1 MQEIIVRDT
10 AIPDS
15 ILDKWQNVVDIM
27 AEILLVPSAILTRV
41 DPPEIEVVRSAQQNE
56 NPYKAGDK
64 VAMANHYCETV
75 ITKKEKLQIS
85 YAPSDSV
92 WYNAP
97 EIKYG
102 MYAYLGFPLCWP
114 NGNIFGTICV
124 LDNKENPFGN
134 RYEKVLLEFRDVIET
149 HLSLLVANEQL
160 KKALAEVKILR
171 GMLPICSIC
180 KNVRDDKGYWKK
192 IESYIQQHSEAR
204 FSHSICPDCAK
215 KHYPDFDLYDE

>member
-1 MQEIIVRDT
+1 MQEIIVSDT

-41 DPPEIEVVRSAQQNE
+41 DPPEIEVVRSAQQKE

-75 ITKKEKLQIS
+75 ITKKEKLHIS
-85 YAPSDSV
+85 YAPSDPA

-114 NGNIFGTICV
+114 DGNIFGTICV
-124 LDNKENPFGN
+124 LDNKENAFGN

-160 KKALAEVKILR
+160 RKALAEVKILR

-180 KNVRDDKGYWKK
+180 KNVRDDKGYWEK

-215 KHYPDFDLYDE
+215 KHYPDFDLYAE